1 MLHRFTSVSL
11 ISMED
16 SASDDSSGPNPW
28 EGLDG
33 IATKRIQ
40 PPAALRCTKHGH
52 LSCEDCARFG
62 RFPYDD
68 SDNESLRAEPGAVA
82 LKDMVF
88 SPSILNHNPID
99 EEAVSGSEPT
109 PEHDPSTVKRRSS
122 AIPVTISNQVSEQV
136 AEAVRGQVRDQRSKA
151 ISAAISTQVAD
162 AVHTQ
167 IRDQQERARE
177 HERQLG
183 SEDISA
189 EEARRDVV
197 FHVAEGERV
206 HVTKRDVPPSALP
219 SRPPGSG
226 IFGPEIPSA
235 LLSALQS
242 KVECRFSS
250 TLPDQG

>member
-1 MLHRFTSVSL
+1 M
-11 ISMED
+11 
-16 SASDDSSGPNPW
+16 
-28 EGLDG
+28 
-33 IATKRIQ
+33 
-40 PPAALRCTKHGH
+40 
-52 LSCEDCARFG
+52 
-62 RFPYDD
+62 
-68 SDNESLRAEPGAVA
+68 A

-88 SPSILNHNPID
+88 SPSIFNHNPID
-99 EEAVSGSEPT
+99 EEMVSGSEPT
-109 PEHDPSTVKRRSS
+109 PEQDQRST
-122 AIPVTISNQVSEQV
+122 AISGAISNQVADAVHDQV
-136 AEAVRGQVRDQRSKA
+136 ADAVREQVRDQHSQA